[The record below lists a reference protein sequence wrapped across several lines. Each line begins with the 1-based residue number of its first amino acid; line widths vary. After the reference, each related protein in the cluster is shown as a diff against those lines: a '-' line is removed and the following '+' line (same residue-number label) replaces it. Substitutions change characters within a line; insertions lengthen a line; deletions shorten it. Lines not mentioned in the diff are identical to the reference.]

1 MLPIGGFQ
9 PNWQFSPKLKCLLV
23 ALQVSQDLDL
33 SAVEHSFGLPG
44 PTTSTQIYSSEVGF
58 SWEVENGSFRAMF
71 TGK

>member
-23 ALQVSQDLDL
+23 APQVSQDLDL

-44 PTTSTQIYSSEVGF
+44 PMANVKICSSEVGF
-58 SWEVENGSFRAMF
+58 SWEAENGSFRAMF